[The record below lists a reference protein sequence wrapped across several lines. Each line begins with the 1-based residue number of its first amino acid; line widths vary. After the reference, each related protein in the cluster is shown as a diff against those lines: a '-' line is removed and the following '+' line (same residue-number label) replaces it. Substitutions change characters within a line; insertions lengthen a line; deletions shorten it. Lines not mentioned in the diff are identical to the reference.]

1 MPRYFQLFLLIPLLA
16 TLGCNAD
23 SSVAENYNRPYAP
36 WVFRSVLDE
45 QARML
50 TVALHDDL
58 YAAYSAQ
65 TGALYKA
72 WKGDVELD
80 GAVYTTAHGPQPLSM
95 GRGWLKNSPENP
107 WVLVKNGR
115 EIQPQVQYR
124 GHRFEDGQVY
134 VQTELILPGEDRRI
148 SVSERPEYLAG
159 TEGQTGF
166 ERTFFVEQLAEDEAL
181 FLRTH
186 LQSLPHASSLET
198 DGNWLLDTEE
208 TTQHNGIRAVSLTGR
223 LGLNKNGP
231 TKMVCYFVSRPTL
244 ADKNGRQLGSDV
256 EMRPEGERLI
266 ERNGCK
272 TCHNQYVKT
281 VGPAYNAV
289 AERYPNTVNNREMLV
304 GKIVSGGQGKWGQA
318 AMIPHDHVPVVEISK
333 MVDWIMELDRE
344 TEDPNAVDQ
353 EDPAVFE
360 ASESMALSSADALE
374 DNRLRPGLRIKVWK
388 DIAESVRSVN
398 DINWNSTPTYE
409 GAVNGIEMGGSDWG
423 SLENFFAAQF
433 TGYLKIPQTSN
444 YLFRLRSDDGSR
456 LYIDNEEVI
465 LHDGLHGPTPK
476 DGELALQAGN
486 HPIRVDF
493 FEIGGG
499 QEIVLEWRSFFSPE
513 WQTVPLENLGYDFE
527 KPFADL
533 GKNPMQS
540 ALNYPGDGARLQ
552 GVHPSYNLTQ
562 ARPSGFAPKVGGM
575 DFLSDGRLVIST
587 WDAEG
592 AVYVLDGVQT
602 GDPGKIT
609 YTKIANG
616 LAEPLGLK
624 VVNDTIY
631 VAQKQEIT
639 MLLDHDGDEII
650 DEYRTLANG
659 WEVSANFHEF
669 TFGLAHQ
676 EPYLFAT
683 LAIAILPGGAS
694 ADPQIPSR
702 GKAVR
707 INRHTGELEY
717 MANGLR
723 TPNGIGEGIDGE
735 LFIADNQGDWLP
747 ASKILH
753 LTEGAFFNSYAVEK
767 NETKTPK
774 PPVVWLPQDVI
785 GNSPSTPSY
794 LNDGPYA
801 GQMIHGEVTHGG
813 IKRVF
818 VEQIDG
824 AYQGVVFRFIQGLE
838 AGVNRIVWGPD
849 SALYVGMIGSTG
861 NWGDA
866 GKLMYGLQRLKYN
879 GEPAFEMLA
888 VRAKSDGLEIELTQP
903 LAPGLGSATND
914 YQIAQWRYV
923 PTANYGG
930 PRVDETKLNVA
941 AVNIS
946 EDRRRVFLKLPG
958 MKAGHVVHLRLPYD
972 WMSEDHQAI
981 WATEAWY
988 TLNNIPA
995 NQPGFV
1001 RPAPAT
1007 ASPNQLTAAE
1017 KSAGWKL
1024 LFNGKDLS
1032 GWHTYGQDTVGKAWK
1047 VDQDGNLFLDVSD
1060 KEGWQAQNG
1069 GDIVTDEAYG
1079 NYELELDWKISP
1091 CGNSGI
1097 IYNIV
1102 EDDQSDYMWQTGPE
1116 MQILDNN
1123 CHPDAQ
1129 YPTHR
1134 AGSLYDMLVVNQE
1147 NVKPVGEWNKVRL
1160 VVTDGEVRQY
1170 LNNRLAVT
1178 FPNSGKD
1185 WEKMIKKSKFR
1196 DMPLFGKSTSGRIGL
1211 QDHGDGVWFR
1221 NIKIRAL

>member
-1 MPRYFQLFLLIPLLA
+1 MPRFSQLFLLLFLL
-16 TLGCNAD
+16 TILGCNTETG
-23 SSVAENYNRPYAP
+23 SAESYDRPYAP

-45 QARML
+45 QPRML

-95 GRGWLKNSPENP
+95 GRGWLENSPENP
-107 WVLVKNGR
+107 WLLVKNGR
-115 EIQPQVQYR
+115 EITPDVQYR

-134 VQTELILPGEDRRI
+134 IQTELSLPGDNRRI

-159 TEGQTGF
+159 TEGQTGM
-166 ERTFFVEQLAEDEAL
+166 ERTFFVKDLADDEAL
-181 FLRTH
+181 FLLAS
-186 LQSLPHASSLET
+186 LQSLPYAKSFET
-198 DGNWLLDTEE
+198 DGEWLQESEE
-208 TTQHNGIRAVSLTGR
+208 KVQRNGIHAVSLKGR
-223 LGLNKNGP
+223 LGLNKNGA
-231 TKMVCYFVSRPTL
+231 TRMASYFVNHPIL
-244 ADKNGRQLGSDV
+244 ADKNAKALGEET

-272 TCHNQYVKT
+272 TCHNQYVST

-289 AERYPNTVNNREMLV
+289 AERYANTVNNREMLV
-304 GKIVSGGQGKWGQA
+304 GKIISGGQGKWGQA
-318 AMIPHDHVPVVEISK
+318 AMIPHDQVPVVEIKK
-333 MVDWIMELDRE
+333 MVDWIMGLDRE
-344 TEDPNAVDQ
+344 TEDPNASETNDATIYEVGESQ
-353 EDPAVFE
+353 AV
-360 ASESMALSSADALE
+360 SSTNALE
-374 DNRLRPGLRIKVWK
+374 NDRLRPGLRIKVWQ

-409 GAVNGIEMGGSDWG
+409 GAVNGIEMDGADWG
-423 SLENFFAAQF
+423 NLEDFFAAQF
-433 TGYLKIPQTSN
+433 TGYLKIPETSN

-456 LYIDNEEVI
+456 LYIDDQEVI
-465 LHDGLHGPTPK
+465 LHDGLHGPSPK

-499 QEIVLEWRSFFSPE
+499 QTIILEWRSFFSPE
-513 WQTVPLENLGYDFE
+513 WQTVPLENLGYDAE

-533 GKNPMQS
+533 GENPMQS
-540 ALNYPGDGARLQ
+540 SQKHPGDGARLTS
-552 GVHPSYNLTQ
+552 VHPSYTLTQ

-592 AVYVLDGVQT
+592 AVYLLDGVET

-609 YTKIANG
+609 TTKIATG

-631 VAQKQEIT
+631 VAQKQEVT
-639 MLLDHDGDEII
+639 MLLDHDGDDMI

-702 GKAVR
+702 GKAIR
-707 INRHTGELEY
+707 INRHTGELDY

-767 NETKTPK
+767 NESKTPK

-818 VEQIDG
+818 VEKVDG

-849 SALYVGMIGSTG
+849 SALYVGMVGSTG
-861 NWGDA
+861 NWGDT

-888 VRAKSDGLEIELTQP
+888 VRAKSNGLEIEMTQP
-903 LAPGLGSATND
+903 LAAELETAATD
-914 YQIAQWRYV
+914 YLVEQWRYV

-930 PRVDETKLNVA
+930 PRVDESTLTVA
-941 AVNIS
+941 GVNIS
-946 EDRRRVFLKLPG
+946 EDRRKIFLELPG
-958 MKAGHVVHLRLPYD
+958 MKAGHVVHIRLPYD
-972 WMSEDHQAI
+972 WMSESQQPI

-988 TLNNIPA
+988 TLNTIPVG
-995 NQPGFV
+995 QPGFI
-1001 RPAPAT
+1001 RPAAAT
-1007 ASPNQLTAAE
+1007 TPNNQLSARE
-1017 KSAGWKL
+1017 KADGWKL
-1024 LFNGKDLS
+1024 LFNGRDLS
-1032 GWHTYGQDTVGKAWK
+1032 GWHTYGQDTVGQAWK
-1047 VDQDGNLFLDVSD
+1047 VDAAGNLFLDVSD
-1060 KEGWQAQNG
+1060 KDGWQVKNG
-1069 GDIVTDEAYG
+1069 GDIVTDAAYE
-1079 NYELELDWKISP
+1079 NYELQLEWKIAA

-1102 EDDQSDYMWQTGPE
+1102 EDDKSDYMWQTGPE
-1116 MQILDNN
+1116 MQILDNS

-1147 NVKPVGEWNKVRL
+1147 NVRPAGKWNKVRL

-1178 FPNSGKD
+1178 YPNSGKA
-1185 WEKMIKKSKFR
+1185 WEKMIKGSKFK

-1221 NIKIRAL
+1221 NVKIRTL